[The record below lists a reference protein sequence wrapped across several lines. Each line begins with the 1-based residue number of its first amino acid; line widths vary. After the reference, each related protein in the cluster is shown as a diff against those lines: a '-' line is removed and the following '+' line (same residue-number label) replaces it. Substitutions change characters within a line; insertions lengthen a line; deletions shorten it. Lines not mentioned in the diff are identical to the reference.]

1 MKKFTLLFAMI
12 LATAGF
18 AAYAQEVTYV
28 EDPSQGLLINK
39 APNNWFLNIEAGANV
54 FMSPND
60 THVDKFTNRIGG
72 SFDLKLGKWFSPV
85 FGVRAGASAFLAKG
99 AADGFMHDRGDM
111 GLRPDLKFTEDGY
124 IAQKVWYVGPQI
136 DALLNL
142 TNWWLGYKPER
153 VYNGIFYLGTGV
165 YFPFAKA
172 GAANNMYVDREV
184 ADLSSDAKWKYARS
198 RSLNVHLGILNK
210 FAVSKRVDI
219 LLDVRFDYIQA
230 NFDDIVDT
238 RNCNLNVLLGLGYNF
253 GKTTWNGPTTAVCPT
268 WKYTDAEGDALA
280 ARLQAAEAKIADL
293 EKQLRDCLN
302 RKPEVVEKDDNAPL
316 ATVYFPI
323 GKTAITGVQGKVV
336 NAVAEVMKESDKEYL
351 LTGWADNYTG
361 NDKINTRLRKGRVAN
376 VKSAL
381 VKKGVKADRLE
392 TTINDGNLTNFG
404 AKCASL
410 DRAVTV
416 HEKK

>member
-1 MKKFTLLFAMI
+1 MKKFTLLFA
-12 LATAGF
+12 LLLSAAG
-18 AAYAQEVTYV
+18 YSVNAQEVTYV

-39 APNNWFLNIEAGANV
+39 APNNWFLDLEAGANV

-72 SFDLKLGKWFSPV
+72 SFNLMVGKWFSPV
-85 FGVRAGASAFLAKG
+85 FAVRAGASAFLAKG
-99 AADGFMHDRGDM
+99 ACDGYRHQRGDI
-111 GLRPDLKFTEDGY
+111 GIRPDLDFAEGGY
-124 IAQKVWYVGPQI
+124 YAQKAWYVGPQF
-136 DALLNL
+136 DAMLNL
-142 TNWWLGYKPER
+142 TNWWMGYKPNR
-153 VYNGIFYLGTGV
+153 VYNAIFYMGGGV
-165 YFPFAKA
+165 LFPFTKG
-172 GAANNMYVDREV
+172 GATSNLYHNAEPVANP
-184 ADLSSDAKWKYARS
+184 DAKWKYARA
-198 RSLNVHLGILNK
+198 RSLDARVGILNK

-238 RNCNLNVLLGLGYNF
+238 RNGNLNVLLGMTYNF
-253 GKTTWNGPTTAVCPT
+253 GKTTWNGPVTAVCPT

-280 ARLQAAEAKIADL
+280 ARLQAAEGKIADL

-302 RKPEVVEKDDNAPL
+302 RKPEVVEKDDAPL

-323 GKTAITGVQGKVV
+323 GKTGITGVQGKVV

-361 NDKINTRLRKGRVAN
+361 SDKVNTRLRKGRVAN

-381 VKKGVKADRLE
+381 VKKGVSADRLE
-392 TTINDGNLTNFG
+392 TTINDGNLTKFG
-404 AKCASL
+404 AKSASL

-416 HEKK
+416 QEKK

>member
-18 AAYAQEVTYV
+18 AANAQEVTYV

-111 GLRPDLKFTEDGY
+111 GLRPDLNITEDGY
-124 IAQKVWYVGPQI
+124 FAQKVWYVGPQI

-172 GAANNMYVDREV
+172 GAANNMY
-184 ADLSSDAKWKYARS
+184 
-198 RSLNVHLGILNK
+198 
-210 FAVSKRVDI
+210 
-219 LLDVRFDYIQA
+219 
-230 NFDDIVDT
+230 
-238 RNCNLNVLLGLGYNF
+238 
-253 GKTTWNGPTTAVCPT
+253 
-268 WKYTDAEGDALA
+268 
-280 ARLQAAEAKIADL
+280 
-293 EKQLRDCLN
+293 
-302 RKPEVVEKDDNAPL
+302 
-316 ATVYFPI
+316 
-323 GKTAITGVQGKVV
+323 
-336 NAVAEVMKESDKEYL
+336 
-351 LTGWADNYTG
+351 
-361 NDKINTRLRKGRVAN
+361 
-376 VKSAL
+376 
-381 VKKGVKADRLE
+381 
-392 TTINDGNLTNFG
+392 
-404 AKCASL
+404 
-410 DRAVTV
+410 
-416 HEKK
+416 